1 MHCYHLIITIL
12 LMMSVVQA
20 ETIYT
25 WVDEKGLVHFSDMP
39 QSNTSTKIE
48 LSEFNLNPPTPS
60 EAAIKPSAPPDKKST
75 PALPIQVT
83 ITQPSNDD
91 VIRSNNGALVVRAE
105 LNRQLE
111 KGEQLQLTINQTQHQ
126 PLTTHQEWQLIHLD
140 RGRNSLSI
148 QVLRDGKLIALSQP
162 ITVHILRVTKNSVKR

>member
-1 MHCYHLIITIL
+1 MHCYHLIITVL

-25 WVDEKGLVHFSDMP
+25 WVDEKGVVHFSDMP

-48 LSEFNLNPPTPS
+48 LSDFNLNPPTPS

-83 ITQPSNDD
+83 ITQPSNND
-91 VIRSNNGALVVRAE
+91 VIRSNNGALIVRAD

-111 KGEQLQLTINQTQHQ
+111 QGEQLQLTINQTQHQ
-126 PLTTHQEWQLIHLD
+126 PLTTHQEWQLMHLD
-140 RGRNSLSI
+140 RGRNSFSI
-148 QVLRDGKLIALSQP
+148 QVVRDGKLIALSQP